1 MKSTRK
7 RLLALALPAIA
18 IIAFLLVQKIRTQH
32 FKAITTQARGNLRS
46 MGHALLEFQTEHGR
60 FPDDSTAAILRAEY
74 KTELPS
80 KGHTSND
87 FLRQLIAAQ
96 MVPGETIF
104 HAAIPG
110 THKPDNIYQNGKAL
124 EKGECGF
131 SYIVGLDGND
141 LEKHPHCPIVL
152 TPLIPGTTRFDPKP
166 FNGQAIILRLDN
178 SVAILPIQPN
188 GDVLDP
194 SGNPILSPNHSFW
207 NGEAPQI
214 AWPD

>member
-18 IIAFLLVQKIRTQH
+18 IIAFLLIQKIRTQH
-32 FKAITTQARGNLRS
+32 FKAITTEASGNLRS
-46 MGHALLEFQTEHGR
+46 MGHALLEFQTEYGS
-60 FPDDSTAAILRAEY
+60 FPDDSTAALLRSEHDAD
-74 KTELPS
+74 LPA
-80 KGHTSND
+80 KGQTSND
-87 FLRQLIAAQ
+87 FLRQLFAAE
-96 MVPGETIF
+96 MIHGETIF

-131 SYIVGLDGND
+131 SYIVGLDD
-141 LEKHPHCPIVL
+141 DVLEKYPDCPIVL

-188 GDVLDP
+188 GEVLDP
-194 SGNPILSPNHSFW
+194 PGTPILSLNHPFW
-207 NGEAPQI
+207 NGKTPQI
-214 AWPD
+214 AWPN